1 MKELGEYLKRT
12 RISSGLS
19 VTEVCEDLDFS
30 SSLLEN
36 MESGNVKAFKDVY
49 SLRDLIKKYANYLGL
64 DADKVLDEFND
75 FLFAHTTKISLDD
88 IKAAKKTVEE
98 NHRKVKSPYNI
109 EHKEKFNFM
118 PIIDVVLGILIIFLI
133 IYIIV
138 SAVNRRP
145 VKSNELMPVIEREID
160 IE

>member
-1 MKELGEYLKRT
+1 MKELGDYLKHT

-19 VTEVCEDLDFS
+19 ITEVCEDLDFS
-30 SSLLEN
+30 TSLLEN

-98 NHRKVKSPYNI
+98 NHRKVNCW
-109 EHKEKFNFM
+109 HR
-118 PIIDVVLGILIIFLI
+118 D
-133 IYIIV
+133 
-138 SAVNRRP
+138 
-145 VKSNELMPVIEREID
+145 
-160 IE
+160 

>member
-49 SLRDLIKKYANYLGL
+49 SLRDFIKKYANYLGL

-75 FLFAHTTKISLDD
+75 FLFAHTSRISLED
-88 IKAAKKTVEE
+88 IQNAKKTVEE
-98 NHRKVKSPYNI
+98 NPKKIKSPYTI
-109 EHKEKFNFM
+109 EHKEKFNIW
-118 PIIDVVLGILIIFLI
+118 PIVFIIVGILSFSLI
-133 IYIIV
+133 LYLVLSNLNKIP
-138 SAVNRRP
+138 A
-145 VKSNELMPVIEREID
+145 KTNELMPISEREMF
-160 IE
+160 